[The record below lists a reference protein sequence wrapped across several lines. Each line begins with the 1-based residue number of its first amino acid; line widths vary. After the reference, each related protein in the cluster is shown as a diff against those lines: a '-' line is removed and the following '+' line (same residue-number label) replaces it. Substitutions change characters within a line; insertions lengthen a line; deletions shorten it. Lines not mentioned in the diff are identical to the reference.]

1 MERTTEHEAIQK
13 CIKIFIYE
21 QFPISRSLELSVTDN
36 LFSAGVVDSLG
47 ILDLVTFLE
56 NEFQVVVT
64 DDELTPENFET
75 IEGMGRFLEQKKS
88 EG

>member
-1 MERTTEHEAIQK
+1 MEHLSSQARIQA
-13 CIKIFIYE
+13 FIYE
-21 QFPISRSLELSVTDN
+21 QFPLSRNLQVSVTDN

-56 NEFQVVVT
+56 NEFQIVVS

-75 IEGMGRFLEQKKS
+75 IQGMAQFLENKKNIGES
-88 EG
+88 

>member
-1 MERTTEHEAIQK
+1 MEHVTNQTRIQN
-13 CIKIFIYE
+13 FIYE
-21 QFPISRSLELSVTDN
+21 QFPLSKNLKISVTDN

-56 NEFQVVVT
+56 TEFQVEVS

-75 IEGMGRFLEQKKS
+75 IEGMAQFLELKKN
-88 EG
+88 GGKG